1 MPLHFARCSTF
12 RTTFRTTRLA
22 TWRAA
27 SLTIGLLTLGL
38 VASTGHARS
47 DAAPPLFADGHGLR
61 GAAWPTPAPTP
72 TLGEVYGVH
81 ALVAPRFEMPLQDD
95 AFFLAEDE
103 LLAEPGKR
111 LRFAVGIPVAL
122 SLDDGEWMQVD
133 GGRLWR
139 VVIGSANATT
149 ARVHLAGLALGEGEE
164 IRLSSPGFID
174 GTIGP
179 ITGTG
184 MFGTGDAWSLVMP
197 TADVLL
203 EWFVPESGRDR
214 RLRALPFTDISYHHG
229 YRDIFGVFEAG
240 DGGVAGSCHTDP
252 ACHPAWQNESNATT
266 GLTYTSGGSSYI
278 CSGQLTATSAADET
292 PYVSTAYHCIA
303 TAAEANSCQFRFFY
317 RASVCGGSTS
327 FGSTATPGALVATHA
342 ASDTTLLMLLGTL
355 PTSQPVAWSG
365 WTAQNPGI
373 GTPTVAIHHPS
384 GAPQAITF
392 SSKSGNSDYCAL
404 PPPPGNYHRIAGSS
418 SPIEPGSSGSAVYLA
433 DSRLFFGICSCSD
446 TSCANLGGS
455 TGYGRWELAVN
466 SGGFGA
472 LLAAGSDDAQEPN
485 DTCFAAATSTLTAN
499 GSLSGLVV
507 KRLDED
513 WYAMRVQPGQT
524 LTVTAN
530 ANPSYGSVAL
540 RLYDS
545 CGGAALPADIISGF
559 QSQTMT
565 FLNTRLT
572 DTLYLRVSLNTNTR
586 NTYSLSWNVTTPVAT
601 NDSCT
606 TAQVLPLGA
615 LTISTTGATGTLGIP
630 SSCIENGG
638 TTLANDLWY
647 RYTPPTS
654 GMVTVSTCGPSW
666 GDAGG
671 GLDTAIAV
679 YGNGATCSNP
689 GTPIAC
695 NDNDPYCGGVVT
707 AAGLNTSGQ
716 TTVPPTLGAV
726 KAIAAGGAHS
736 VALKADNLVT
746 CWGSNASG
754 QCTVPA
760 TVGAAK
766 AVGAGSDHSAAVRTD
781 GKVICWG
788 SNQYNQRVPPADLVD
803 VKAIACGA
811 YHNIALRSN
820 GTVAGWGNNQFQ
832 QSTSPPALNG
842 VVVTAIAAGGYHSV
856 ALKADGTVHSWGWA
870 LLGQSPTPAGVANIT
885 HIAAGFGHT
894 MAMKANGDFIGW
906 GANDDLQAQ
915 TGSFLRPMV
924 SFAAGQFH
932 TIGISATGTVH
943 CLGSNANGQCPYPT
957 GPVVDLGMS
966 GRVAAGFNHNLFLA
980 CNDHP
985 VCESGSTV
993 QWQATAGV
1001 TYYIRVGS
1009 PSGEKGVATLTLS
1022 TTAPTPC
1029 PADVNG
1035 SGAVDASD
1043 MAALLSA
1050 WGTSGAG
1057 TFDTDIDNDGI
1068 VGASDLSAMLSAWG
1082 ACPS

>member
-1 MPLHFARCSTF
+1 MPCSPAH
-12 RTTFRTTRLA
+12 RSSSLP
-22 TWRAA
+22 A
-27 SLTIGLLTLGL
+27 SLTIALLTLGL
-38 VASTGHARS
+38 VANPGHARS

-72 TLGEVYGVH
+72 TLGELYGIH

-139 VVIGSANATT
+139 VMIGSANATT

-164 IRLSSPGFID
+164 IRLSSPGFAD

-179 ITGTG
+179 INGTG

-203 EWFVPESGRDR
+203 EWFVPENGRDR

-229 YRDIFGVFEAG
+229 YRDIFSAREAAE
-240 DGGVAGSCHTDP
+240 GGIAGNCHNAP
-252 ACHPAWQNESNATT
+252 VCSPGWQNESNATT
-266 GLTYTSGGSSYI
+266 FLTFTSGGSSYI

-317 RASVCGGSTS
+317 RASVCGGSS
-327 FGSTATPGALVATHA
+327 FYGQTVTPGSLVATHA
-342 ASDTTLLMLLGTL
+342 ASDATLLMLLGTL
-355 PTSQPVAWSG
+355 PTAQPVAWSG
-365 WTAQNPGI
+365 WTADNPGN
-373 GTPTVAIHHPS
+373 GTGAVGIHHPS
-384 GAPQAITF
+384 GAAQAISF
-392 SSKSGNSDYCAL
+392 GVKNGGSFNCGVAPSGNFHSISWNN
-404 PPPPGNYHRIAGSS
+404 GVTEG
-418 SPIEPGSSGSAVYLA
+418 GSSGSAIYRES
-433 DSRLFFGICSCSD
+433 DRRMFGVLTCGASD
-446 TSCANLGGS
+446 CANPAGDD
-455 TGYGRWELAVN
+455 GYGRWDLAVN

-499 GSLSGLVV
+499 GALSGLVV

-545 CGGAALPADIISGF
+545 CGGAALPADIVGGF

-565 FLNTRLT
+565 FVNTRLT

-586 NTYSLSWNVTTPVAT
+586 NTYSLSWNVTTVAPT
-601 NDSCT
+601 NDNCT
-606 TAQVLPLGA
+606 GAQTVAIGSVPV
-615 LTISTTGATGTLGIP
+615 ITTGATGFLAVP
-630 SSCIENGG
+630 STCLDAGG
-638 TTLANDLWY
+638 TTVSLDVWY

-654 GMVTVSTCGPSW
+654 GMVTAMTCGPSW

-679 YGNGATCSNP
+679 YGNGATCTNP
-689 GTPIAC
+689 GAPIAC

-707 AAGLNTSGQ
+707 AAGLNTNGQ

-943 CLGSNANGQCPYPT
+943 CLGSNANGQCPYSKA
-957 GPVVDLGMS
+957 PVVDLGMS

-980 CNDHP
+980 CNDFP
-985 VCESGSTV
+985 LCESGSTV

-1001 TYYIRVGS
+1001 SYYIRVGS
-1009 PSGEKGVATLTLS
+1009 PSGERGVATLTLS
-1022 TTAPTPC
+1022 TTAPPPC

-1050 WGTSGAG
+1050 WGTNGAG